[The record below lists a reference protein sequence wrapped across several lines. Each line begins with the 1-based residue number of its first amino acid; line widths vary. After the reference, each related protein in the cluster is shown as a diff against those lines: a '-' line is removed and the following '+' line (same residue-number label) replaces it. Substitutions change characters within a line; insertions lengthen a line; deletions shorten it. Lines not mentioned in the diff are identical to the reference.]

1 MKKTNYERRS
11 YFINAGIQL
20 RYMSVIV
27 VSMLVA
33 SFVTGFVLYFGIW
46 GAVIPEFSTES
57 LANKLE
63 TASRLRD
70 YEQVRMRMPENKEL
84 SVFKEAKLL
93 SDHEQGVVAGIL
105 ASANLKLIP
114 RLLAVILVMAVASI
128 FISHKIAG
136 PAYRFNR
143 SAVSIAE
150 GDLTTKFNLRKDDE
164 FKDVAE
170 SLEKMAGS
178 LRKRIGDV
186 LSSANEI
193 SRGLDKLQ
201 GTAED
206 KRLISEL
213 KAGLTALE
221 KELSAFKLKA

>member
-178 LRKRIGDV
+178 LRKRIGGV